1 MIELQH
7 ITQRYRTPEGRD
19 FFALNDVSLSIKSG
33 EIFGIIGRSGAGKST
48 LVRCINF
55 LNRPTEGTVTV
66 DGKCLNTMT
75 NAELRAARRQIAMI
89 FQHFNILSSRT
100 VYDNAAFPLELA
112 GWDKTEIRKKVEPL
126 LDLVGLADHRNK
138 YPSQLSGGQ
147 KQRVALARA
156 LVTEPRILLLD
167 EPLSALDARIRRNLR
182 EQIRSIQKDLHL
194 TTVFVTHDQE
204 EAMTVSDRIFLMN
217 RGAIVQQGTPEE
229 VYLNP
234 ADEFAARFIGSYN
247 LLTKAEAKVLL
258 EFDSPEDLV
267 AVRPESVFV
276 REEGGKYPE
285 TCSEPVDGR
294 VVSHQLLGNVIR
306 YRIAAADT
314 VLTVDVMNRSSTRLY
329 APESAVKLLFN
340 LAELRPLAAQTQH

>member
-1 MIELQH
+1 MSETESFVRVEKLAKH
-7 ITQRYRTPEGRD
+7 FGATRVFD
-19 FFALNDVSLSIKSG
+19 DLS
-33 EIFGIIGRSGAGKST
+33 FGIDRGEFITLLGPSGCGKST
-48 LVRCINF
+48 LLRC
-55 LNRPTEGTVTV
+55 
-66 DGKCLNTMT
+66 
-75 NAELRAARRQIAMI
+75 
-89 FQHFNILSSRT
+89 
-100 VYDNAAFPLELA
+100 LA
-112 GWDKTEIRKKVEPL
+112 GLETPDAGTIYVGGADITNVKAQKRGIGMVFQSYALFPNMTAAENIAFGLKMNGVPAAETAKKVT
-126 LDLVGLADHRNK
+126 DAVALVELTGNEKK
-138 YPSQLSGGQ
+138 YPHQLSGGQ

-276 REEGGKYPE
+276 R
-285 TCSEPVDGR
+285 DGR

-314 VLTVDVMNRSSTRLY
+314 VLTVDVMNRSSSKLY

-340 LAELRPLAAQTQH
+340 LAELRPLAGQTQH

>member
-1 MIELQH
+1 MSETESFVRVEKLAKH
-7 ITQRYRTPEGRD
+7 FGATRVFD
-19 FFALNDVSLSIKSG
+19 DLS
-33 EIFGIIGRSGAGKST
+33 FGIDRGEFITLLGPSGCGKST
-48 LVRCINF
+48 LLRC
-55 LNRPTEGTVTV
+55 
-66 DGKCLNTMT
+66 
-75 NAELRAARRQIAMI
+75 
-89 FQHFNILSSRT
+89 
-100 VYDNAAFPLELA
+100 LA
-112 GWDKTEIRKKVEPL
+112 GLETPDAGTIYVGGADITNVKAQKRGIGMVFQSYALFPNMTAAENIAFGLKMNGVPAAETEKKVT
-126 LDLVGLADHRNK
+126 DAVALVELTGNEKK
-138 YPSQLSGGQ
+138 YPHQLSGGQ

-314 VLTVDVMNRSSTRLY
+314 VLTVDVMNRSSSRLY

>member
-314 VLTVDVMNRSSTRLY
+314 VLTVDVMNRSSSRLY

-340 LAELRPLAAQTQH
+340 LAELRPLAGQTQH